1 MFISVGRFGAGWCG
15 GVELVCVWC
24 RGPIGWRGAC
34 GQCCGPSGWCGA
46 CVQRRDPSAWSGAC
60 AQCRGPC
67 EPWGACVWRCRPIGR
82 CGACVQRHA
91 QLDGVLL
98 LRSVVAQ
105 VDGVNCLCTVSWPIR
120 MVQYLWLGQVKKFHL
135 YFESWSRIDRWRYAS
150 VYIKNTPLPKFLTRI
165 CRSTSTELPQV
176 CKSAPNCDLHPL
188 FSRCRSFVFLLLDNS
203 VQLAI

>member
-34 GQCCGPSGWCGA
+34 EQCCGPSGW
-46 CVQRRDPSAWSGAC
+46 
-60 AQCRGPC
+60 
-67 EPWGACVWRCRPIGR
+67 

-135 YFESWSRIDRWRYAS
+135 YFES
-150 VYIKNTPLPKFLTRI
+150 
-165 CRSTSTELPQV
+165 
-176 CKSAPNCDLHPL
+176 
-188 FSRCRSFVFLLLDNS
+188 
-203 VQLAI
+203 